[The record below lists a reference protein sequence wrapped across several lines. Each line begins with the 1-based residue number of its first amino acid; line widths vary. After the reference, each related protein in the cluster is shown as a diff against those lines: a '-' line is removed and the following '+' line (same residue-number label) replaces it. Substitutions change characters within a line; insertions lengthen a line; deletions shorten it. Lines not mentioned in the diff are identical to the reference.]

1 MTNAETGPG
10 TRSDLFAALIARLRA
25 APPPV
30 AVLAGSGTSSPSGI
44 ITGQDLLLRIAAD
57 RGEQPGHDPVGWY
70 IRTFGVFPNYIS
82 MLQQAGGIGDGFGLP
97 HSYFE
102 AAPGR
107 PITPS
112 LAHRAI
118 AAMAGAG
125 LVGPV
130 LTPNFDRLLEQAL
143 LEANV
148 RFRVAYNLEAMTRVG
163 NAVSLDSER
172 GLLLVKLHGDYQDI
186 SIRDTSC
193 GFATYHPVI
202 SALLRTVLSQ
212 FDLLVCGW
220 SASWD
225 IALRRAMERWADP
238 RRLETFWLLCGQAT
252 PDAARVIAARRAHVV
267 PVTSSSAG
275 LTALVRCLR
284 LSADGP
290 QSESAC

>member
-1 MTNAETGPG
+1 MTGTETSVG
-10 TRSDLFAALIARLRA
+10 THGDLLAALASRLRA

-44 ITGQDLLLRIAAD
+44 ITGEDLLLRIAAD

-70 IRTFGVFPNYIS
+70 IRTFGAFPNYIR
-82 MLQQAGGIGDGFGLP
+82 MLQQAEGTGDELVLP

-102 AAPGR
+102 SAPGR

-112 LAHRAI
+112 PAHRAL
-118 AAMAGAG
+118 AAMAAAG
-125 LVGPV
+125 LVGTI

-143 LEANV
+143 LEAGV
-148 RFRVAYNLEAMTRVG
+148 RFRAAYNLRAMTHALD
-163 NAVSLDSER
+163 AVSHTADD

-186 SIRDTSC
+186 SIRNTSC

-202 SALLRTVLSQ
+202 DALLAAVLST

-225 IALRRAMERWADP
+225 IPLRQAMERWAEP
-238 RRLETFWLLCGQAT
+238 TRLLTFWLLRGDAT
-252 PDAARVIAARRAHVV
+252 PEASRVIAARRAHVI
-267 PVTSSSAG
+267 PVASSSAG
-275 LTALVRCLR
+275 LTALART
-284 LSADGP
+284 LSLPAD
-290 QSESAC
+290 ER